1 MMRTHDNSEQD
12 LLDQAVRQ
20 LASATRFP
28 LAFGGLAAGGTVPI
42 SAVIGNRTPGLQ
54 RLRIQP
60 ERGLGGRAMAEGRPR
75 LTGNY
80 AAAKNITHDY
90 DSEVLSE
97 GVLTLIAVPV
107 VVAGRTRGI
116 LYGGAH
122 GVGPTGDVSAQSA
135 LAVADALSRELQVRD
150 EVTRRMALLSALPAP
165 ARGGLDAVE
174 REQLR
179 TSYAEL
185 RSIATRV
192 TDPELRQR
200 LEALEARLAGLGGV
214 PAQVPATGIR
224 LSPRETDVLSCAA
237 LGLTN
242 TEIANTLA
250 LRETTVK
257 SYLGSAMSKLDAG
270 TRHAAVAAAR
280 RLGLIP

>member
-1 MMRTHDNSEQD
+1 MMRTHDDSEQE
-12 LLDQAVRQ
+12 LLDRAVRQ
-20 LASATRFP
+20 LAGATRFP

-42 SAVIGNRTPGLQ
+42 TSVVGNRTSSLQ

-75 LTGNY
+75 ITGNY
-80 AAAKNITHDY
+80 AAAKHITHDY
-90 DSEVLSE
+90 DGEVLTE

-107 VVAGRTRGI
+107 LVAGRTRGI

-122 GVGPTGDVSAQSA
+122 RVGSTGDVSAQAA

-150 EVTRRMALLSALPAP
+150 EVTRRMALLTAAP
-165 ARGGLDAVE
+165 EPSRGELGPVE

-179 TSYAEL
+179 SSYAEL

-200 LEALEARLAGLGGV
+200 IEVLEARLAGLGGV
-214 PAQVPATGIR
+214 RPQLSATGIR
-224 LSPRETDVLSCAA
+224 LSPREIDVLACAA

-242 TEIANTLA
+242 TEIANTLS
-250 LRETTVK
+250 LREATVK
-257 SYLGSAMSKLDAG
+257 SYLGAAMAKLDAG

-280 RLGLIP
+280 GLGLIP